1 MPDQKI
7 VDAVKEYIALIPQE
21 MGLKKAYIFGSFAKG
36 TEREESDI
44 DVAIVLSEMTD
55 FFETQRQLMQLRR
68 RVDLRL
74 EPHPISTDDFSPDNP
89 LAYEILQTGV
99 AII

>member
-1 MPDQKI
+1 
-7 VDAVKEYIALIPQE
+7 